1 MGKEGKEKILFF
13 ERTPLDKDQ
22 PYGIHIQKI
31 GRTAIHWHEGVTEIL
46 LVLRGNVRVTA
57 AVESWSLRE
66 GEFCFINHR
75 SIHSLQSDEGALTA
89 LIHVNLSYFSP
100 QFPDLPYMFF
110 RSNPVFD
117 SMGNIEEGF
126 ADISMEEK
134 QRFRTLLIDILRND
148 LLPEPSGRE
157 RQNLGNRLI
166 YAMVCDFNWLR
177 FLTSTEGM
185 VHSVHM
191 ERYHRIVK
199 YIQEH
204 YADRISLDDIVA
216 GEYVTKTY
224 FSQFWKKFSR
234 YNFTQRVNYERILKS
249 EFLLLS
255 GHHVLKISEYC
266 GFSDVKYFYQSF
278 KRWYGCLP
286 REHRQRCR
294 TYARQDLYC
303 EELPSTRSRVELER
317 FAGRIY
323 TQGKGRTEG
332 ADPMVFQEGYRK
344 MKKMARASSDGS
356 EPVSIFLLDPFGKE
370 ICVRGEK
377 EEIEFNWASVDSMME
392 LAAESE
398 VPVAVGLLVDGVDP
412 RIFYEGT
419 GRFLEGALNRYGR
432 AAVRQWAYQVYY
444 ENPGSFDKSLS
455 IEKLIG
461 ERVKGAK
468 IRHFFGIGLKNR
480 QSLE

>member
-13 ERTPLDKDQ
+13 ERTLLDKDQ

-46 LVLRGNVRVTA
+46 LSLRGTIRVTA
-57 AVESWSLRE
+57 AVESWVLRE

-75 SIHSLQSDEGALTA
+75 SIHSLQSEEGALGA

-117 SMGNIEEGF
+117 SGGKIEEGF
-126 ADISMEEK
+126 TDISPEEK
-134 QRFRTLLIDILRND
+134 LRFRALLIDLLRHD
-148 LLPEPSGRE
+148 LSPEPSARE
-157 RQNLGNRLI
+157 KRNLGNRLI
-166 YAMVCDFNWLR
+166 YAMVYDFNWLR
-177 FLTSTEGM
+177 FLKSTEGL
-185 VHSVHM
+185 VHSAHL
-191 ERYHRIVK
+191 ERYHRIVR

-204 YADRISLDDIVA
+204 YAERITLEDIVA
-216 GEYVTKTY
+216 KEFVTKTY

-255 GHHVLKISEYC
+255 GHNVLKISEYC

-286 REHRQRCR
+286 REHRKRCLE
-294 TYARQDLYC
+294 YSLLGVSC
-303 EELPSTRSRVELER
+303 EEVTPTRSRVELER
-317 FAGRIY
+317 FVDRLRLE
-323 TQGKGRTEG
+323 GKVKLDQTN
-332 ADPMVFQEGYRK
+332 PTVFREGYKK
-344 MKKMARASSDGS
+344 MKKVARASAEGF

-370 ICVRGEK
+370 IFTLGEK
-377 EEIEFNWASVDSMME
+377 EEMDFQWLVVDKMIE
-392 LAAESE
+392 LATESE
-398 VPVAVGLLVDGVDP
+398 VPIAVGLLVDGVDP

-432 AAVRQWAYQVYY
+432 ATVRQWTYQVYY
-444 ENPGSFDKSLS
+444 EDPGNFDKSLS

-468 IRHFFGIGLKNR
+468 IRHFFGIGLKLDNH
-480 QSLE
+480 